1 MGGWGGDV
9 APVAIWMAA
18 DSELIISLYDKSV
31 IIFCGAVTHFITSA
45 RDSQRNGEDSPSVR
59 HIFFFFLFI
68 TPVMMTEVLTVML
81 KDKKSAKMS
90 LMQQ

>member
-1 MGGWGGDV
+1 
-9 APVAIWMAA
+9 MAA

-31 IIFCGAVTHFITSA
+31 IIFCGAVTHFTTSA

-59 HIFFFFLFI
+59 HIFFFFFLFI

-81 KDKKSAKMS
+81 KDKKSAKML